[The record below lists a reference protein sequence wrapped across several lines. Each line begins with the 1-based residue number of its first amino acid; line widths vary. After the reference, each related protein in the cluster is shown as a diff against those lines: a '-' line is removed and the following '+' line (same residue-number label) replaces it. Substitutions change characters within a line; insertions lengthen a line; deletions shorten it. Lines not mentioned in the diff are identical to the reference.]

1 MYFFSHEADL
11 TETVLCQCMIND
23 WVGPYVVEMHLS
35 FTFLPNNKV
44 PEDAL
49 CAGETCKKYTVR
61 KVEL

>member
-1 MYFFSHEADL
+1 MYIEA
-11 TETVLCQCMIND
+11 VLCQCMIND

-35 FTFLPNNKV
+35 FMFLPNNEV

-49 CAGETCKKYTVR
+49 CAGETCKKYTGR